1 MIEQMSF
8 LFNFGDVFVSI
19 PLDTSDIETKKDSN
33 IDESENFNINIQIYL
48 TSKEKYKEFTI
59 IKVNLNIIR
68 NNSEEHLYNKDNFY
82 LEPNNVEYNDII

>member
-1 MIEQMSF
+1 M
-8 LFNFGDVFVSI
+8 
-19 PLDTSDIETKKDSN
+19 
-33 IDESENFNINIQIYL
+33 YL